1 MKRMAK
7 PMKKAKQVMSR
18 VKEKAEV
25 AVDTVTKVVATTAG
39 AVVGAVESVMPES
52 NGNET
57 GSSST

>member
-1 MKRMAK
+1 
-7 PMKKAKQVMSR
+7 
-18 VKEKAEV
+18 V